1 MSKPTLFVAVTL
13 IILFGCSEPPQEN
26 LQPVARLVKSQI
38 IDSPQGSGVRN
49 FPGRIESANRA
60 DLAFRLNGTITELAV
75 QEGVQVRLGQI
86 LARLDQTDYQI
97 TLKDRQ
103 ATWDRASKD
112 FDRGKEL
119 VTEGA
124 ISRRDFDQVEANFKT
139 ADAALEQAKQNLDY
153 TIIRAP
159 FAGQIGQRHVDAFEE
174 VQPGQTIYSMIDAQS
189 LEVQIDVPENIILLM
204 SGAGRPGENAS
215 KINVWVSFDVGSDRR
230 FPMTFKEA
238 ATRADAQT
246 QTFRVTFDLPQPDD
260 ITVLPGMTASV
271 TVDFSKLIDKQAIYY
286 LPLTAI
292 VGDNTMS
299 PRVWTIDEANMTV
312 HERKITL
319 GRMVGSKIEVTAGL
333 EPGLRIITAGAAYL
347 DEGMKVTLMQQS
359 EQAEPPEEPDQASS

>member
-1 MSKPTLFVAVTL
+1 LHNSGKASLAFRL
-13 IILFGCSEPPQEN
+13 LFGCSEPPPEN
-26 LQPVARLVKSQI
+26 LQPVTQPVKSQV

-75 QEGVQVRLGQI
+75 QEGVQVGLGQI

-119 VTEGA
+119 VAEGA

-189 LEVQIDVPENIILLM
+189 LDVHID
-204 SGAGRPGENAS
+204 GG
-215 KINVWVSFDVGSDRR
+215 
-230 FPMTFKEA
+230 
-238 ATRADAQT
+238 
-246 QTFRVTFDLPQPDD
+246 
-260 ITVLPGMTASV
+260 
-271 TVDFSKLIDKQAIYY
+271 
-286 LPLTAI
+286 
-292 VGDNTMS
+292 
-299 PRVWTIDEANMTV
+299 
-312 HERKITL
+312 
-319 GRMVGSKIEVTAGL
+319 
-333 EPGLRIITAGAAYL
+333 
-347 DEGMKVTLMQQS
+347 
-359 EQAEPPEEPDQASS
+359 

>member
-1 MSKPTLFVAVTL
+1 
-13 IILFGCSEPPQEN
+13 
-26 LQPVARLVKSQI
+26 VKSQV

-75 QEGVQVRLGQI
+75 QEGVQVGLGQI

-119 VTEGA
+119 VAEGA

-189 LEVQIDVPENIILLM
+189 LDVHID
-204 SGAGRPGENAS
+204 GG
-215 KINVWVSFDVGSDRR
+215 
-230 FPMTFKEA
+230 
-238 ATRADAQT
+238 
-246 QTFRVTFDLPQPDD
+246 
-260 ITVLPGMTASV
+260 
-271 TVDFSKLIDKQAIYY
+271 
-286 LPLTAI
+286 
-292 VGDNTMS
+292 
-299 PRVWTIDEANMTV
+299 
-312 HERKITL
+312 
-319 GRMVGSKIEVTAGL
+319 
-333 EPGLRIITAGAAYL
+333 
-347 DEGMKVTLMQQS
+347 
-359 EQAEPPEEPDQASS
+359 

>member
-1 MSKPTLFVAVTL
+1 MHNSGKASLAFRL
-13 IILFGCSEPPQEN
+13 LFGCSEPPPEN
-26 LQPVARLVKSQI
+26 LQPVTQPVKSQV

-75 QEGVQVRLGQI
+75 QEGVQVGLGQI

-119 VTEGA
+119 VAEGA

-189 LEVQIDVPENIILLM
+189 LDVHID
-204 SGAGRPGENAS
+204 GG
-215 KINVWVSFDVGSDRR
+215 
-230 FPMTFKEA
+230 
-238 ATRADAQT
+238 
-246 QTFRVTFDLPQPDD
+246 
-260 ITVLPGMTASV
+260 
-271 TVDFSKLIDKQAIYY
+271 
-286 LPLTAI
+286 
-292 VGDNTMS
+292 
-299 PRVWTIDEANMTV
+299 
-312 HERKITL
+312 
-319 GRMVGSKIEVTAGL
+319 
-333 EPGLRIITAGAAYL
+333 
-347 DEGMKVTLMQQS
+347 
-359 EQAEPPEEPDQASS
+359 